1 MPNHHNHESHTI
13 TGNTP
18 AVRCQASLTRRTM
31 TRRVGAAL
39 TIAALACL
47 PTMALTGCLIGSK
60 KSVQVTGRSF
70 DPSLLNQVVVD
81 QTTEIQ
87 LLDLLGPPTR
97 TMAADAGGV
106 IFIWEY
112 RRVEDSRGYVLFVFG
127 GSTERVEQQSVS
139 VLVRDGL
146 VRRVWQN

>member
-1 MPNHHNHESHTI
+1 ML
-13 TGNTP
+13 TP
-18 AVRCQASLTRRTM
+18 SAGRFIGPSARPR
-31 TRRVGAAL
+31 
-39 TIAALACL
+39 ALAATAAMIAILCSIA
-47 PTMALTGCLIGSK
+47 PLTGCIVGSK

-70 DPSLLNQVVVD
+70 DPSLLSQVVVD

-97 TMAADAGGV
+97 TMTADAGGV

-127 GSTERVEQQSVS
+127 GSTERVEQESVS
-139 VLVRDGL
+139 TLVRDGL